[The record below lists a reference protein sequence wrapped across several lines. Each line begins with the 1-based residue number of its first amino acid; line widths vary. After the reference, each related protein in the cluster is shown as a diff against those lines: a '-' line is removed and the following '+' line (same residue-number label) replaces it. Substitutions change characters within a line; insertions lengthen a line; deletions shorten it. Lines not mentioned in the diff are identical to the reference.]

1 MTSKQKRK
9 LTEFLF
15 LVPTLLAFL
24 MVIIIPFIYGIFY
37 SFTDWQG
44 TGSFSKMVGLENYK
58 AIFNEPAFLHSS
70 IRYGKIT
77 AFVSDVGCR
86 SNTAP
91 GCRLFRIFLIAVS
104 GFGCLSFAQSAYAK
118 LQKTV
123 AYPSSLATARFSQ
136 VNDPSG
142 GR

>member
-44 TGSFSKMVGLENYK
+44 TGTYTKMVGL
-58 AIFNEPAFLHSS
+58 
-70 IRYGKIT
+70 
-77 AFVSDVGCR
+77 
-86 SNTAP
+86 
-91 GCRLFRIFLIAVS
+91 
-104 GFGCLSFAQSAYAK
+104 
-118 LQKTV
+118 KTIK
-123 AYPSSLATARFSQ
+123 
-136 VNDPSG
+136 
-142 GR
+142 

>member
-44 TGSFSKMVGLENYK
+44 TGSFSKMVGFENYGAMFK
-58 AIFNEPAFLHSS
+58 DPAFIWSLLLTVLFVV
-70 IRYGKIT
+70 INMILVNLVAFLLALLCTTKIKGVGFFRAAYFLPNLIGGIVLGSP
-77 AFVSDVGCR
+77 AFR
-86 SNTAP
+86 E
-91 GCRLFRIFLIAVS
+91 
-104 GFGCLSFAQSAYAK
+104 K
-118 LQKTV
+118 
-123 AYPSSLATARFSQ
+123 
-136 VNDPSG
+136 
-142 GR
+142 